1 MKSIIN
7 TLLLV
12 FTAFSLQSQTVGF
25 KEQQLKN
32 KRVKQ
37 AYSEKWQG
45 LQTALK
51 AKKIDA
57 TNIDVYIRVFKHEG
71 ELELW
76 VKNKTD
82 QKYTLYKKLDI
93 CAASGDLGPK
103 RKEGDGQVPEG
114 IYDVP
119 FFNPNSNY
127 YLALKVGYP
136 NKSDRILAKGPTGG
150 DIMIHGNCVTIGCIP
165 LQDDPVKEV
174 YMLCVEAKNKNN
186 DLRVEIYPC
195 RFTEN
200 NNKLLS
206 KYSDEIRTFWKGILP
221 AYTFFELNN
230 KPVEYTINKTGNYLF
245 KD

>member
-7 TLLLV
+7 TMLLV
-12 FTAFSLQSQTVGF
+12 FFGVHLCAQTPSF

-37 AYSEKWQG
+37 AYTEKWEG
-45 LQTALK
+45 LQTTLK
-51 AKKIDA
+51 AKKIEPG
-57 TNIDVYIRVFKHEG
+57 NMDVYIRVFKHEG
-71 ELELW
+71 ELEMWL
-76 VKNKTD
+76 KNKTD
-82 QKYTLYKKLDI
+82 QKYTFFKKLAV

-103 RKEGDGQVPEG
+103 RREGDGQVPEG

-136 NKSDRILAKGPTGG
+136 NKSDRVLAKGPTGG

-174 YMLCVEAKNKNN
+174 YMCCVEAKNKNN
-186 DLRVEIYPC
+186 SIRVEIFPC
-195 RFTEN
+195 RFSEEN
-200 NNKLLS
+200 SKLLAS
-206 KYSDEIRTFWKGILP
+206 YSADKNNFWNNLKP
-221 AYTFFELNN
+221 AYAFFEKHNM
-230 KPVEYTINKTGNYLF
+230 PAQYTIDNAGQYVF
-245 KD
+245 KN

>member
-12 FTAFSLQSQTVGF
+12 FTAISLQSQTVGF

-57 TNIDVYIRVFKHEG
+57 TNIDIYIRVFKHEG

-103 RKEGDGQVPEG
+103 RREGDGQVPEG

-165 LQDDPVKEV
+165 LEDDPVKEV
-174 YMLCVEAKNKNN
+174 YILCVEAKNKSN
-186 DLRVEIYPC
+186 DTRVEIYPC
-195 RFTEN
+195 RFTDDN
-200 NNKLLS
+200 SKLLAS
-206 KYSDEIRTFWKGILP
+206 YSNETNNFWNGIKP
-221 AYTFFELNN
+221 AYVFFEKYNW
-230 KPVEYTINKTGNYLF
+230 PAAYLIDKNGQYVF
-245 KD
+245 KN